1 MDYSPQL
8 KLYSK
13 SNVLSNPSQY
23 KYLVVG
29 TGMTGIAGQL
39 ALSGRFVSFL
49 AHSGSV
55 VGFSKPCVQVYFFS
69 YTAVV
74 GSPAA

>member
-1 MDYSPQL
+1 M

-55 VGFSKPCVQVYFFS
+55 VRFFKLYVHAYFFL
-69 YTAVV
+69 YEWV
-74 GSPAA
+74 